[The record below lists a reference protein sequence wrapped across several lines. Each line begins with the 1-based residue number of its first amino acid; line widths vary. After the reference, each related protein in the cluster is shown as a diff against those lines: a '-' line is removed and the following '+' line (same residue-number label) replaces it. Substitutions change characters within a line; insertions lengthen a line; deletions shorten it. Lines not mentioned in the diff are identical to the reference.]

1 MKRLASFPG
10 LLTPAFVA
18 CTASDKRWDEK
29 AWERG
34 YEKAN
39 CGTHLSTD
47 QDNHIEITGYL
58 LGLDKT
64 HIYHLGLVLGLS
76 ESRVRGM
83 EDSKTFLDDM
93 VVAWLQKVDQ
103 VQKRGSPSWLR
114 LAEALRDRTVGQNG
128 IARNI
133 LQDKIHK

>member
-1 MKRLASFPG
+1 MNQVIFSN
-10 LLTPAFVA
+10 
-18 CTASDKRWDEK
+18 
-29 AWERG
+29 
-34 YEKAN
+34 Y
-39 CGTHLSTD
+39 GTHLSTD

-64 HIYHLGLVLGLS
+64 DIYHLGLVLGLS
-76 ESRVRGM
+76 ESRVRGV

-103 VQKRGSPSWLR
+103 VQKRGAPSWRR
-114 LAEALRDRTVGQNG
+114 LVEALRDRTVGQNG
-128 IARNI
+128 IARKI